1 VENAKQ
7 RIISRIVDMNKLT
20 KLIKCSLP
28 IKISLMAVS
37 AMAILLITSMLV
49 MVIYSRKKVKEE
61 TLQKVTLTLD
71 ATMRNI
77 DNVLLSVE
85 QTAGNVYFS
94 FLPHIHE
101 SGAID
106 YFSRKMVE
114 SNPYVTDC
122 TITFSDS
129 TLSEAKW
136 FLKPYNSE
144 KDSLICFGLP
154 IWNNVGKHI
163 GAMYVDVSMGQLS
176 RIVAQVKPSANS
188 FCFLLDSLGAFIV
201 HPNSERLMQKS
212 AFEFSNDLGNP
223 AINEALE
230 AMVSGET
237 SYRSFSLWGNDYY
250 VFFKP
255 FNRYTMPSRVSSK
268 LGWSVGVVYPENDI
282 FGDYNSL
289 LYYVLAIAI
298 VGLVLMYLLSYLVI
312 KSRLKPLLMLTAKAQ
327 HIAEGNFNE
336 PIPDSRHIDEVGR
349 LQDNFQIMQRSL
361 AVQVGELDHLKATL
375 YKRCD
380 DLHEAYNEAKQAD
393 RMKTSFLHNMTNQMM
408 APAEA
413 IEKSVSLLCKSSD
426 CDAPSLISDI
436 QKNGKAITVL
446 LKNLISMSDDDMRKE
461 GHND

>member
-1 VENAKQ
+1 
-7 RIISRIVDMNKLT
+7 
-20 KLIKCSLP
+20 
-28 IKISLMAVS
+28 
-37 AMAILLITSMLV
+37 
-49 MVIYSRKKVKEE
+49 
-61 TLQKVTLTLD
+61 
-71 ATMRNI
+71 
-77 DNVLLSVE
+77 
-85 QTAGNVYFS
+85 
-94 FLPHIHE
+94 
-101 SGAID
+101 
-106 YFSRKMVE
+106 
-114 SNPYVTDC
+114 
-122 TITFSDS
+122 
-129 TLSEAKW
+129 
-136 FLKPYNSE
+136 
-144 KDSLICFGLP
+144 
-154 IWNNVGKHI
+154 
-163 GAMYVDVSMGQLS
+163 
-176 RIVAQVKPSANS
+176 
-188 FCFLLDSLGAFIV
+188 
-201 HPNSERLMQKS
+201 
-212 AFEFSNDLGNP
+212 
-223 AINEALE
+223 
-230 AMVSGET
+230 
-237 SYRSFSLWGNDYY
+237 
-250 VFFKP
+250 
-255 FNRYTMPSRVSSK
+255 MPSRVSSK